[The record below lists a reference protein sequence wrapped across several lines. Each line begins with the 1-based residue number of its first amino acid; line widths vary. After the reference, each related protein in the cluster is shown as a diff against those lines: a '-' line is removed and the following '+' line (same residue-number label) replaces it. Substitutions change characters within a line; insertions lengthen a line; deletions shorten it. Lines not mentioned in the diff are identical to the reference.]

1 MNLKNILLG
10 VVVILILYATY
21 SYFFKDHTSVD
32 LVGLHNAKKKL
43 RIEATSLPGNYGS
56 PNYTFSIWIFIN
68 SWNYQYGEEK
78 IVLFRGKDE
87 ETAEQSP
94 KVTLDSNTN
103 NLKIETLTYP
113 SSDNASIGGKVVGTK
128 NTCSV
133 SNIPIQ
139 KWVHILFTTNNNTLD
154 TYLDGKLV
162 KTCVM
167 KGVPKM
173 SQTAPL
179 FLTPGGG
186 FSGYT
191 SRLRYFARTIN
202 PREAYEIYK
211 DGYSDSLFGGLLNK
225 YKLKL
230 SFLKGSEEVSSIS
243 I

>member
-1 MNLKNILLG
+1 MQ
-10 VVVILILYATY
+10 
-21 SYFFKDHTSVD
+21 
-32 LVGLHNAKKKL
+32 KKKL
-43 RIEATSLPGNYGS
+43 RIESTSLPGNYGS
-56 PNYTFSIWIFIN
+56 VDYTFSIWIYIN

-78 IVLFRGKDE
+78 IVLFRGKE
-87 ETAEQSP
+87 ANNTATSEQSP

-103 NLKIETLTYP
+103 NLKIETLTY
-113 SSDNASIGGKVVGTK
+113 STSDKTSPGVN

-139 KWVHILFTTNNNTLD
+139 KWVHILFTTNNNTMD

-162 KTCVM
+162 KTCVL

-173 SQTAPL
+173 DKSAPL
-179 FLTPGGG
+179 FLTPNGG

-211 DGYSDSLFGGLLNK
+211 EGYSDSLFGGILNK

-243 I
+243 L

>member
-1 MNLKNILLG
+1 MLHIHIFLKIIQ
-10 VVVILILYATY
+10 VLIW
-21 SYFFKDHTSVD
+21 
-32 LVGLHNAKKKL
+32 LVCIMQKKKL
-43 RIEATSLPGNYGS
+43 RIESTSLPGNYGS
-56 PNYTFSIWIFIN
+56 VDYTFSIWIYIN

-78 IVLFRGKDE
+78 IVLFRGKE
-87 ETAEQSP
+87 ANNTATSEQSP

-103 NLKIETLTYP
+103 NLKIETLTY
-113 SSDNASIGGKVVGTK
+113 STSDKTSPGVN

-139 KWVHILFTTNNNTLD
+139 KWVHILFTTNNNTMD

-162 KTCVM
+162 KTCVL

-173 SQTAPL
+173 DKSAPL
-179 FLTPGGG
+179 FLTPNGG

-211 DGYSDSLFGGLLNK
+211 EGYSDSLFGGILNK

-243 I
+243 L

>member
-1 MNLKNILLG
+1 MNVKNILLG
-10 VVVILILYATY
+10 VVVVLILYATY
-21 SYFFKDHTSVD
+21 SYFFKDHTTVD
-32 LVGLHNAKKKL
+32 LVGLHNAKKKV

-56 PNYTFSIWIFIN
+56 VDYTFSIWIYIN

-78 IVLFRGKDE
+78 MVLFRGKDIENAE
-87 ETAEQSP
+87 ESP

-103 NLKIETLTYP
+103 NLNIETLTYSATDKTAP
-113 SSDNASIGGKVVGTK
+113 SVK
-128 NTCSV
+128 NTCSI

-139 KWVHILFTTNNNTLD
+139 KWVHILFTTNNNTMD

-162 KTCVM
+162 KTCVL

-173 SQTAPL
+173 DKSAPL
-179 FLTPGGG
+179 FLTPNGG

-191 SRLRYFARTIN
+191 SKLRYFARTVN